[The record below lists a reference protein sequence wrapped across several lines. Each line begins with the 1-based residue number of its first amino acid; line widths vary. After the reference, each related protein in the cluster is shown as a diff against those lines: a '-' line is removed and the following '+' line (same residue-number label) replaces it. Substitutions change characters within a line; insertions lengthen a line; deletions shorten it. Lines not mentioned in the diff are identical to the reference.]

1 MKGLGPCLFGTLG
14 LVFLM
19 PPNIIG
25 GKYVEK
31 LQDQQLQEKDLRI
44 KVYATLIKKSQ
55 NVNKQ
60 PTKNLYHWFFLHQ
73 FSAHEWNTQ
82 WDKSTQIICLGNS
95 IYGTCE

>member
-1 MKGLGPCLFGTLG
+1 MGPCLFGTLG

-44 KVYATLIKKSQ
+44 KVYATLIKTRLKSLS
-55 NVNKQ
+55 V
-60 PTKNLYHWFFLHQ
+60 PDHVW
-73 FSAHEWNTQ
+73 WN
-82 WDKSTQIICLGNS
+82 
-95 IYGTCE
+95 

>member
-31 LQDQQLQEKDLRI
+31 LQDKQLQEKDLRI
-44 KVYATLIKKSQ
+44 KVQEIWQ
-55 NVNKQ
+55 CKQ
-60 PTKNLYHWFFLHQ
+60 T
-73 FSAHEWNTQ
+73 A
-82 WDKSTQIICLGNS
+82 D
-95 IYGTCE
+95 